1 VRARTKWL
9 ISLGVLAAL
18 LIGARA
24 YAPIAVQRYVNR
36 VLDRANGYHGKIGD
50 VDLALWRGA
59 YQIENVDIVKNQGK
73 VPVPLLRSPLVDLSV
88 EWRALFEGSFVGEV
102 WFDNP
107 ELNFVSGPG
116 NTQQQSGTETDW
128 RDIVK
133 ALFPIKINRVTVRNG
148 SIHWRS
154 FTSDPPFDVYLHDVD
169 LIARNLTNSADLP
182 EKRVAKLQFT
192 ATPMHAGR
200 VQARVSIDPYAD
212 LPTFDLDGQ
221 IKGVSLKN
229 FNRLFRAYAKV
240 DVERGNLRLYTELK
254 SDEGRFQG
262 YVKPFFENV
271 DVITRQEFKEQVKEQ
286 GIRGFFASF
295 WEAIVGTTA
304 ETFEDQKDDR
314 VATRIPISG
323 RVDSPDV
330 GFFRTIAGVIRN
342 AFMESFVPALEHS
355 VGEDGKGPP
364 A

>member
-1 VRARTKWL
+1 L
-9 ISLGVLAAL
+9 IALAALAAL
-18 LIGARA
+18 LIAARA
-24 YAPIAVQRYVNR
+24 YAPVAVQRYVNG
-36 VLDRANGYHGKIGD
+36 VLDRAEGYRGEIGD

-59 YQIENVDIVKNQGK
+59 YQIENVDIVKSDGR
-73 VPVPLLRSPLVDLSV
+73 VPVPLLRAPLVDLSV
-88 EWRALFEGSFVGEV
+88 EWRALFEGSVVGEV
-102 WFDNP
+102 WF
-107 ELNFVSGPG
+107 EGAQLNFVSGPSAA
-116 NTQQQSGTETDW
+116 QRQSGAETDW
-128 RDIVK
+128 RDVVK
-133 ALFPIKINRVTVRNG
+133 DLFPIKINRVTVRNG

-169 LIARNLTNSADLP
+169 LVARNLTNSADLP
-182 EKRVAKLQFT
+182 EERVAKLEFT

-200 VQARVSIDPYAD
+200 VKASVSIDPYAD

-221 IKGVSLKN
+221 VKGLSLKH

-240 DVERGNLRLYTELK
+240 DVEQGQLRLFTELE

-271 DVITRQEFKEQVKEQ
+271 DVITTEELGEQIKEQ
-286 GIRGFFASF
+286 GIRGFFASL
-295 WEAIVGTTA
+295 WESIVGTTA
-304 ETFEDQKDDR
+304 EALEDQEEDR

-342 AFMESFVPALEHS
+342 AFLEAFIPALEHS
-355 VGEDGKGPP
+355 VGEDGEGPP